1 MTKVSLFLASLADES
16 TIVSLWL
23 VWGLNLAALY
33 RLVRLILLLGTAFL
47 GATFALFNND
57 PVRLDFVF
65 FESASLSL
73 GFWLIVFLFL
83 GSILGIGS
91 SSVILIRHKRL
102 IAKMKK
108 KNSE

>member
-1 MTKVSLFLASLADES
+1 MASLADES
-16 TIVSLWL
+16 TIVALWS
-23 VWGLNLAALY
+23 VWGLNVAALY
-33 RLVRLILLLGTAFL
+33 RLVRFILLVGTAFL
-47 GATFALFNND
+47 GAIFAMFNNH
-57 PVRLDFVF
+57 PVRLNFVF

-91 SSVILIRHKRL
+91 SSVILIRYKRL

-108 KNSE
+108 KTSE

>member
-1 MTKVSLFLASLADES
+1 MASLADES
-16 TIVSLWL
+16 TIVSLWS
-23 VWGLNLAALY
+23 VWGLNVTALY
-33 RLVRLILLLGTAFL
+33 RLVRFILFLGTAFL
-47 GATFALFNND
+47 GATFALFNNH

-83 GSILGIGS
+83 GSILGLGS
-91 SSVILIRHKRL
+91 SSVILIRYKRL

-108 KNSE
+108 KTSE